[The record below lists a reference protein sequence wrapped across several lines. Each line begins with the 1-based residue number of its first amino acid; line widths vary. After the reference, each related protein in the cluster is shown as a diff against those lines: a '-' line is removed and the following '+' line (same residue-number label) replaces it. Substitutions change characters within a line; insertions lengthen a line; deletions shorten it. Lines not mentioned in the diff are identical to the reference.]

1 MTVTKCFN
9 LATDQLYP
17 PLVPLLKSVGL
28 DVDEIYRLEEIVIL
42 RLKTFFN
49 TLLNASLLLSHLI
62 SSN

>member
-28 DVDEIYRLEEIVIL
+28 DVDEIYRLEERSSL
-42 RLKTFFN
+42 
-49 TLLNASLLLSHLI
+49 TLSEQFIYLTR
-62 SSN
+62 

>member
-17 PLVPLLKSVGL
+17 PLVQLLKAVGL

-49 TLLNASLLLSHLI
+49 TLLNAAL
-62 SSN
+62 